1 MQNMKPFATL
11 LLVLFILF
19 IFKPSIVSIIEKK
32 ATVSFTKEAIEEDD
46 TNEEKKIAYTL
57 LSENK
62 NIIYAG
68 KAVIVEENL
77 PKMIFELAESKKKSG
92 ISNFNEYIN
101 ENIEEVNKI
110 IEKYM

>member
-46 TNEEKKIAYTL
+46 TNEEKKIA
-57 LSENK
+57 SFEQ
-62 NIIYAG
+62 II
-68 KAVIVEENL
+68 K
-77 PKMIFELAESKKKSG
+77 F
-92 ISNFNEYIN
+92 
-101 ENIEEVNKI
+101 
-110 IEKYM
+110 